1 MTIEWDNKWVDVG
14 YVKSRDS
21 IRQTTKVCLE
31 GEDEDKYV
39 TWTDEFLESSEDFK
53 ILGDMVQDAR
63 VYKKTTVGPFC
74 LECETDAFYDNKSE
88 EYYCPHCEE

>member
-1 MTIEWDNKWVDVG
+1 MTIEWKKEWVDVG
-14 YVKSRDS
+14 FVKSRDD
-21 IRQTTKVCLE
+21 IRKTTKVCLE

-53 ILGDMVQDAR
+53 ILGDMMRDGR

-74 LECETDAFYDNKSE
+74 EECGMEPFRDQYNQ
-88 EYYCPHCEE
+88 EYYCPNCES